1 MTKIKNI
8 IKCKNCSA
16 EVPKFKL
23 ICPSCGI
30 YLRKRVSNIDLWNV
44 IWQLFY
50 SPSAALK
57 KIVYAEH
64 KNFVFILTIFFGI
77 KFFVDS
83 WILRNYAKIFK
94 PITGFIIKN
103 LFLSIG
109 YVFAILIV
117 WAVFITIVLKIF
129 RYSTRIK
136 DNYSIFVYSLLPQ
149 LFVLFLLTP
158 VEYALFGT
166 YLFTFN
172 PSPFIIK
179 ETAAFVIFGIEGI
192 LLIWSIILAV
202 IGAYIQTDSKIFAI
216 IFGILFSAFV
226 FSSMLFL
233 PLLTSS
239 S

>member
-1 MTKIKNI
+1 MTEIKNI
-8 IKCKNCSA
+8 IKCSNCGA

-23 ICPSCGI
+23 ICPSCGA
-30 YLRKRVSNIDLWNV
+30 YLRKKINNIDLWNA

-50 SPSAALK
+50 SPVAILK
-57 KIVYAEH
+57 EIVYAEH
-64 KNFVFILTIFFGI
+64 KNFIFILTIFFGI
-77 KFFVDS
+77 KFFIDS
-83 WILRNYAKIFK
+83 WILRNFAKIFK
-94 PITGFIIKN
+94 PITGFIIEN
-103 LFLSIG
+103 LFLSIV

-117 WAVFITIVLKIF
+117 WSIFITIVLKIF

-149 LFVLFLLTP
+149 LFALFLLTP

-202 IGAYIQTDSKIFAI
+202 FGTYIQTNSKIFAI
-216 IFGILFSAFV
+216 IFGILFTAFL
-226 FSSMLFL
+226 FGGMLFL
-233 PLLTSS
+233 PLAIS
-239 S
+239 